1 MNNQGLGLAY
11 TEEVNKVQHTG
22 LEEFRFFSDNRH
34 KIPSEWRSVGRTLL
48 FFGDRIDCGVGML
61 YIPALVYIKGLI
73 YCSFADPSGWETKL
87 VRIGD
92 DGMPVMTLGKEDL
105 SMYYRYVVRN

>member
-1 MNNQGLGLAY
+1 MNKQGLSLAY
-11 TEEVNKVQHTG
+11 TEDFNKLKHAGPTQ
-22 LEEFRFFSDNRH
+22 FRFFSGNRH
-34 KIPSEWRSVGRTLL
+34 EIPSEWRSVGRTLL
-48 FFGDRIDCGVGML
+48 FFGDIKNSENGML

-105 SMYYRYVVRN
+105 SMYYRYVVQN